1 MRAATV
7 RPVRFPWSAWE
18 RPARL
23 ETHALQHS
31 ISVSLAS
38 ESCALTRKAGRGA
51 SIFRG
56 VDSSRRAAS
65 TLRETTAN
73 LEVDGT
79 IKPLSERSFV
89 EPVVRLIPLGGLG
102 EIGLNMMLVEC
113 GEDLIAIDCGLM
125 FPDDELP
132 GIDHVIP
139 DFTYA
144 LARRA
149 GFRAV
154 VLTHGHEDHIGAL
167 PYLLRQATVPV
178 YGTPMTLALVAERL
192 REHGLAEAAD
202 LRTIRARQRV
212 EAGPFGI
219 EAIRVTHSIVDGI
232 GLAIDT
238 PAGTVVHTGDF
249 KLDPSPL
256 DGELPDY
263 RRFAELG
270 EQGVLVLCSDSTNAD
285 RPGHTG
291 SEVEVGQALA
301 TRFEGASGRIIV
313 ATFASHIHRIQQVLT
328 LASRTGR
335 RVALLGMSMQKN
347 VTIAAELG
355 YLRVPDGVL
364 VPLEELDELPAHRQV
379 ILSTGSQGEPNSA
392 MALMAAAEHKYVRV
406 ERGDLVIISAR
417 VIPGNE
423 RTIGRVVNALYRLGA
438 EVLYEDNAFV
448 HVSGHASQEDLK
460 LMFNLTRPRY
470 FIPVHGE
477 YRHLLAHA
485 RLAES
490 VGIGPDRVFLIEDG
504 TGVEVSKTTA
514 RRVGPFPA
522 GRVLVDG
529 KSIGDIGAVVLR
541 DRQLLSEDGLVAVS
555 LAVDREGAVVAGP
568 EIASR
573 GFVYV
578 KENEPLLEEL
588 KKAVLA
594 ALAER
599 DPEAPSDREQVGA
612 TVRSTVRH
620 FVNQRFRRK
629 PVVLP
634 IILEV

>member
-1 MRAATV
+1 
-7 RPVRFPWSAWE
+7 
-18 RPARL
+18 
-23 ETHALQHS
+23 
-31 ISVSLAS
+31 
-38 ESCALTRKAGRGA
+38 
-51 SIFRG
+51 
-56 VDSSRRAAS
+56 
-65 TLRETTAN
+65 
-73 LEVDGT
+73 
-79 IKPLSERSFV
+79 V

-102 EIGLNMMLVEC
+102 EIGLNMMLIEF
-113 GEDLIAIDCGLM
+113 EDDLIAVDCGLM

-144 LARRA
+144 LARRS
-149 GFRAV
+149 GLRAV

-167 PYLLRQATVPV
+167 PYLLRETAVPV
-178 YGTPMTLALVAERL
+178 YGTPLTLALVAERL
-192 REHGLAEAAD
+192 REHGLAEGAD
-202 LRTIRARQRV
+202 LRPIRPRQRI
-212 EAGPFGI
+212 EAGPFSI
-219 EAIRVTHSIVDGI
+219 EAIRVTHSIADGI

-238 PAGTVVHTGDF
+238 PAGTIVHTGDF

-256 DGELPDY
+256 DGEPPDY

-270 EQGVLVLCSDSTNAD
+270 EQGVLVLCSDSTNVE
-285 RPGHTG
+285 RPGHTP
-291 SEVEVGQALA
+291 SEMNVGQALGA
-301 TRFEGASGRIIV
+301 RFDAASGRIIV

-328 LASRTGR
+328 LAAGTGR

-355 YLRVPDGVL
+355 YLRVPDGVV
-364 VPLEELDELPAHRQV
+364 VPLEELGELPARRQV

-392 MALMAAAEHKYVRV
+392 LALMAAEEHKYVRV
-406 ERGDLVIISAR
+406 ERGDLVIVSAR

-423 RTIGRVVNALYRLGA
+423 RTISRVVNALYRLGA

-477 YRHLLAHA
+477 YRHLLGHA

-490 VGIGPDRVFLIEDG
+490 VGITPDRVFLIEDG
-504 TGVEVSKTTA
+504 MGVEISANEA
-514 RRVGPFPA
+514 RVVGRFPA

-529 KSIGDIGAVVLR
+529 KSVGDIGAVVLR
-541 DRQLLSEDGLVAVS
+541 DRQLLAEDGLVAVS
-555 LAVDREGAVVAGP
+555 LAVDRHGAVVAGP

-578 KENEPLLEEL
+578 KENEALLEEM
-588 KKAVLA
+588 KKVVLA

-599 DPEAPSDREQVGA
+599 DPDAPSDRELIGA
-612 TVRSTVRH
+612 TVRSAVRH
-620 FVNQRFRRK
+620 FVNQRFRRR

-634 IILEV
+634 IVLEV

>member
-1 MRAATV
+1 M
-7 RPVRFPWSAWE
+7 
-18 RPARL
+18 
-23 ETHALQHS
+23 
-31 ISVSLAS
+31 
-38 ESCALTRKAGRGA
+38 
-51 SIFRG
+51 
-56 VDSSRRAAS
+56 
-65 TLRETTAN
+65 
-73 LEVDGT
+73 
-79 IKPLSERSFV
+79 

-102 EIGLNMMLVEC
+102 EIGLNMMLVES
-113 GEDLIAIDCGLM
+113 GDDLIAIDCGLM

-144 LARRA
+144 LERRT

-167 PYLLRQATVPV
+167 PYLLRELPVPV
-178 YGTPMTLALVAERL
+178 YGTPLTLALVAERL
-192 REHGLAEAAD
+192 REHGLLETAD
-202 LRTIRARQRV
+202 LRSMRPRDRIQ
-212 EAGPFGI
+212 AGVFGI
-219 EAIRVTHSIVDGI
+219 EPIRVTHSIADGI

-238 PAGTVVHTGDF
+238 PAGTIVHTGDF

-256 DGELPDY
+256 DGEAPDY

-270 EQGVLVLCSDSTNAD
+270 ERGVTVLCSDSTNVD
-285 RPGHTG
+285 RPGHTR
-291 SEVEVGQALA
+291 SEVEVGQALGGRFDVA
-301 TRFEGASGRIIV
+301 TGRIIV

-328 LASRTGR
+328 LAARTDR

-347 VTIAAELG
+347 VTIAADLG
-355 YLRVPDGVL
+355 YLQVPPSIV
-364 VPLEELDELPAHRQV
+364 VPLEELASLPARQQV
-379 ILSTGSQGEPNSA
+379 ILSTGSQGEPHSA
-392 MALMAAAEHKYVRV
+392 LALMAAGEHKYVKV

-417 VIPGNE
+417 VIPGHE

-448 HVSGHASQEDLK
+448 HVSGHASQDDLK
-460 LMFNLTRPRY
+460 LMMSLTRPRY
-470 FIPVHGE
+470 FVPVHGE
-477 YRHLLAHA
+477 YRHLLGHA
-485 RLAES
+485 RLAKS
-490 VGIGPDRVFLIEDG
+490 VGIAPERVFLMEDG
-504 TGVEVSKTTA
+504 MGLELSTSDA
-514 RRVGPFPA
+514 RVVGGFPA

-529 KSIGDIGAVVLR
+529 KSVGDIGAVVLR
-541 DRQLLSEDGLVAVS
+541 DRQLLAEDGLIAVS
-555 LAVDREGAVVAGP
+555 VAFDKSGVVAAGP

-578 KENEPLLEEL
+578 KENELLMEEL

-599 DPEAPSDREQVGA
+599 DPDAPFDRELVGA
-612 TVRSTVRH
+612 TVRSAVRH

-634 IILEV
+634 IVLEV

>member
-1 MRAATV
+1 M
-7 RPVRFPWSAWE
+7 
-18 RPARL
+18 
-23 ETHALQHS
+23 
-31 ISVSLAS
+31 
-38 ESCALTRKAGRGA
+38 
-51 SIFRG
+51 
-56 VDSSRRAAS
+56 
-65 TLRETTAN
+65 
-73 LEVDGT
+73 
-79 IKPLSERSFV
+79 

-102 EIGLNMMLVEC
+102 EIGLNMMLIES
-113 GEDLIAIDCGLM
+113 EDDLIAVDCGLM

-144 LARRA
+144 LARRS
-149 GFRAV
+149 GLRAV

-167 PYLLRQATVPV
+167 PYLLRETAVPV
-178 YGTPMTLALVAERL
+178 YGTPLTLALVAERL
-192 REHGLAEAAD
+192 REHGLAEGAD
-202 LRTIRARQRV
+202 LRPIRPRQRI
-212 EAGPFGI
+212 EAGPFSI
-219 EAIRVTHSIVDGI
+219 EAIRVTHSIADGI

-238 PAGTVVHTGDF
+238 PAGTIVHTGDF

-256 DGELPDY
+256 DGEPPDY

-270 EQGVLVLCSDSTNAD
+270 EQGVLVLCSDSTNVE
-285 RPGHTG
+285 RPGHTP
-291 SEVEVGQALA
+291 SEMDVGQALGA
-301 TRFEGASGRIIV
+301 RFDAASGRIIV

-328 LASRTGR
+328 LAAGTGR

-355 YLRVPDGVL
+355 YLRVPDGVV
-364 VPLEELDELPAHRQV
+364 VPLEELGELPARRQV

-392 MALMAAAEHKYVRV
+392 LALMAAEEHKYVRI
-406 ERGDLVIISAR
+406 ERGDLVIVSAR

-423 RTIGRVVNALYRLGA
+423 RTISRVVNALYRLGA

-477 YRHLLAHA
+477 YRHLLGHA

-490 VGIGPDRVFLIEDG
+490 VGITPDRVFLIEDG
-504 TGVEVSKTTA
+504 MGVEISANEA
-514 RRVGPFPA
+514 RVVGRFPA

-529 KSIGDIGAVVLR
+529 KSVGDIGAVVLR
-541 DRQLLSEDGLVAVS
+541 DRQLLAEDGLVAVS
-555 LAVDREGAVVAGP
+555 LAVDRHGAVVAGP

-578 KENEPLLEEL
+578 KENEALLEEM
-588 KKAVLA
+588 KKVVLA

-599 DPEAPSDREQVGA
+599 DPDAPSDRELIGA
-612 TVRSTVRH
+612 TVRSAVRH
-620 FVNQRFRRK
+620 FVNQRFRRR

-634 IILEV
+634 IVLEV

>member
-1 MRAATV
+1 
-7 RPVRFPWSAWE
+7 
-18 RPARL
+18 
-23 ETHALQHS
+23 
-31 ISVSLAS
+31 
-38 ESCALTRKAGRGA
+38 
-51 SIFRG
+51 
-56 VDSSRRAAS
+56 
-65 TLRETTAN
+65 
-73 LEVDGT
+73 
-79 IKPLSERSFV
+79 V

-102 EIGLNMMLVEC
+102 EIGLNMMLIES
-113 GEDLIAIDCGLM
+113 GDDLIAVDCGLM

-144 LARRA
+144 LARRS

-167 PYLLRQATVPV
+167 PYLLREAEVPV
-178 YGTPMTLALVAERL
+178 YGTPLTLALVAERL
-192 REHGLAEAAD
+192 REHGLAETAD
-202 LRTIRARQRV
+202 LRPIRPRQRF
-212 EAGPFGI
+212 EAGPFSI
-219 EAIRVTHSIVDGI
+219 EPIRVTHSIADGI

-238 PAGTVVHTGDF
+238 PAGTIVHTGDF

-256 DGELPDY
+256 DGEPPDY

-270 EQGVLVLCSDSTNAD
+270 EQGVLVLCSDSTNVE
-285 RPGHTG
+285 RPGHTP
-291 SEVEVGQALA
+291 SEMDVGQALGA
-301 TRFEGASGRIIV
+301 RFDTASGRIIV

-328 LASRTGR
+328 LAARTGR

-355 YLRVPDGVL
+355 YLRVPDGII
-364 VPLEELDELPAHRQV
+364 VPLEELGELPARRQV

-392 MALMAAAEHKYVRV
+392 LALMAAGEHKYVRV
-406 ERGDLVIISAR
+406 ERGDLVIVSAR

-423 RTIGRVVNALYRLGA
+423 RTISRVVNALYRLGA
-438 EVLYEDNAFV
+438 EVLYEENAFV

-477 YRHLLAHA
+477 YRHLLGHA

-490 VGIGPDRVFLIEDG
+490 VGITSDRVFLIEDG
-504 TGVEVSKTTA
+504 MGVEVSPTEA
-514 RRVGPFPA
+514 RAAGPFPA

-529 KSIGDIGAVVLR
+529 KSVGDIGAVVLR
-541 DRQLLSEDGLVAVS
+541 DRQLLAEDGLVAVS
-555 LAVDREGAVVAGP
+555 IAVDRHGTVVAGP

-578 KENEPLLEEL
+578 KENEPLFEEM
-588 KKAVLA
+588 KKVVLA

-599 DPEAPSDREQVGA
+599 DPDAPSDRELIGA
-612 TVRSTVRH
+612 TVRSAVRH
-620 FVNQRFRRK
+620 FINQRFRRR

-634 IILEV
+634 LVLEV

>member
-1 MRAATV
+1 M
-7 RPVRFPWSAWE
+7 
-18 RPARL
+18 
-23 ETHALQHS
+23 
-31 ISVSLAS
+31 
-38 ESCALTRKAGRGA
+38 
-51 SIFRG
+51 
-56 VDSSRRAAS
+56 
-65 TLRETTAN
+65 
-73 LEVDGT
+73 
-79 IKPLSERSFV
+79 

-102 EIGLNMMLVEC
+102 EIGLNMMLIES
-113 GEDLIAIDCGLM
+113 EDDLIAVDCGLM

-144 LARRA
+144 LARRS
-149 GFRAV
+149 GLRAV

-167 PYLLRQATVPV
+167 PYLLRETAVPV
-178 YGTPMTLALVAERL
+178 YGTPLTLALVAERL
-192 REHGLAEAAD
+192 REHGLAEGAD
-202 LRTIRARQRV
+202 LRPIRPRQRI
-212 EAGPFGI
+212 EAGPFSI
-219 EAIRVTHSIVDGI
+219 EAIRVTHSIADGI

-238 PAGTVVHTGDF
+238 PAGTIVHTGDF

-256 DGELPDY
+256 DGEPPDY

-270 EQGVLVLCSDSTNAD
+270 EQGVLVLCSDSTNVE
-285 RPGHTG
+285 RPGHTP
-291 SEVEVGQALA
+291 SEMDVGQALG
-301 TRFEGASGRIIV
+301 TRFDAASGRIIV

-328 LASRTGR
+328 LAAGTGR

-355 YLRVPDGVL
+355 YLRVPDGVV
-364 VPLEELDELPAHRQV
+364 VPLEELGELPARRQV

-392 MALMAAAEHKYVRV
+392 LALMAAEEHKYVRV
-406 ERGDLVIISAR
+406 ERGDLVIVSAR

-423 RTIGRVVNALYRLGA
+423 RTISRVVNALYRLGA

-477 YRHLLAHA
+477 YRHLLGHA

-490 VGIGPDRVFLIEDG
+490 VGITPDRVFLIEDG
-504 TGVEVSKTTA
+504 MGVEISANEA
-514 RRVGPFPA
+514 RVVGRFPA

-529 KSIGDIGAVVLR
+529 KSVGDIGAVVLR
-541 DRQLLSEDGLVAVS
+541 DRQLLAEDGLVAVS
-555 LAVDREGAVVAGP
+555 VAVDRHGAVVAGP

-578 KENEPLLEEL
+578 KENEALLEEM
-588 KKAVLA
+588 KKVVLA

-599 DPEAPSDREQVGA
+599 DPDAPSDRELIGA
-612 TVRSTVRH
+612 TVRSAVRH
-620 FVNQRFRRK
+620 FVNQRFRRR

-634 IILEV
+634 IVLEV

>member
-1 MRAATV
+1 M
-7 RPVRFPWSAWE
+7 
-18 RPARL
+18 
-23 ETHALQHS
+23 
-31 ISVSLAS
+31 
-38 ESCALTRKAGRGA
+38 
-51 SIFRG
+51 
-56 VDSSRRAAS
+56 
-65 TLRETTAN
+65 
-73 LEVDGT
+73 
-79 IKPLSERSFV
+79 

-102 EIGLNMMLVEC
+102 EIGLNMMLVES
-113 GEDLIAIDCGLM
+113 GDDLIAIDCGLM

-144 LARRA
+144 LERRT

-167 PYLLRQATVPV
+167 PYLLRELPVPV
-178 YGTPMTLALVAERL
+178 YGTPLTLALVAERL
-192 REHGLAEAAD
+192 REHGLLETAD
-202 LRTIRARQRV
+202 LRSIRPRDRIQ
-212 EAGPFGI
+212 AGVFGI
-219 EAIRVTHSIVDGI
+219 EPIRVTHSIADGI

-238 PAGTVVHTGDF
+238 PAGTIVHTGDF

-256 DGELPDY
+256 DGEAPDY

-270 EQGVLVLCSDSTNAD
+270 ERGVAVLCSDSTNVD
-285 RPGHTG
+285 RPGHTR
-291 SEVEVGQALA
+291 SEVEVGQALGGRFDVA
-301 TRFEGASGRIIV
+301 TGRIIV

-328 LASRTGR
+328 LAARTDR
-335 RVALLGMSMQKN
+335 RVALLGMSMQRN
-347 VTIAAELG
+347 VTIAADLG
-355 YLRVPDGVL
+355 YLQVPPAIV
-364 VPLEELDELPAHRQV
+364 VPLEELASLPARQQV
-379 ILSTGSQGEPNSA
+379 ILSTGSQGEPHSA
-392 MALMAAAEHKYVRV
+392 LALMAAGEHKYVKV

-417 VIPGNE
+417 VIPGHE

-448 HVSGHASQEDLK
+448 HVSGHASQDDLK
-460 LMFNLTRPRY
+460 LMMSLTRPRY
-470 FIPVHGE
+470 FVPVHGE
-477 YRHLLAHA
+477 YRHLLGHA

-490 VGIGPDRVFLIEDG
+490 VGIAPERVFLMEDG
-504 TGVEVSKTTA
+504 MGLELSTA
-514 RRVGPFPA
+514 DARVVGGFPA

-529 KSIGDIGAVVLR
+529 KSVGDIGAVVLR
-541 DRQLLSEDGLVAVS
+541 DRQLLAEDGLIAVS
-555 LAVDREGAVVAGP
+555 VAFDKSGVVVAGP

-578 KENEPLLEEL
+578 KENELLMEEL

-599 DPEAPSDREQVGA
+599 DPDAPFDRELVGA
-612 TVRSTVRH
+612 TVRSAVRH

-634 IILEV
+634 IVLEV